1 MEKKYRLPKSVTE
14 KWLAAL
20 RSGEYEQGF
29 GKLFADGMYCCLGVL
44 GHVCSV
50 PNELMKFKLVFFVD
64 PVVDKRSAINYFDK
78 KTFDNLNIPLE
89 VIGSSSSNKL
99 VNELAH
105 MNDGIGLWFDNK
117 QSFEQIADW
126 IEKNCELYDTEETN
140 D

>member
-1 MEKKYRLPKSVTE
+1 M
-14 KWLAAL
+14 
-20 RSGEYEQGF
+20 
-29 GKLFADGMYCCLGVL
+29 
-44 GHVCSV
+44 
-50 PNELMKFKLVFFVD
+50 D
-64 PVVDKRSAINYFDK
+64 PVVDKRSAINDYFCYFDK